1 MRPPATEDPYAYGH
15 GSRAFGVEHYDL
27 ELDYRVRTN
36 RLAGVAR
43 LRVRTREALQELA
56 LDLGPL
62 VVQGVTVPG
71 VGAAR
76 HRHRAGRLVV
86 RLAAEVPA
94 DAVLDVEV
102 RYSGT
107 PRPVRSPWGPV
118 GWEELEDGVLVA
130 SQPTGAPSW
139 FPCNDRPDDKATY
152 RTSVTVENPYRPHA
166 HGTLVRRTPRS
177 GTTTWVFEETR
188 PTSPYLA
195 TVQVGRYA
203 VVELAA
209 EPVPQQAL
217 VPARLVA
224 AARTRLAH
232 HGDIVRFFTRV
243 FGPYPFATYTLVVTD
258 DALEIP
264 VEAQGMAVFG
274 SNHLGAGPAGAGP
287 GGEGERLVP
296 HELAH
301 QWFGNAVSVAGW
313 QHIWLNEGFACY
325 AEWLWSQESGGPS
338 ADVLAR
344 RHHARLVAL
353 PQDLVLADPGPATI
367 FDDRVYKRG
376 ALTLHALRLVLGDAA
391 FWGLVRDWTARGA
404 GRSVSTADFRAT
416 AADHAARAG
425 GDALVTRVEG
435 LLREWLDATRL
446 PALPAPHTPASRVH
460 PPAGPSAAR
469 RLGQLLRPPRTDPA
483 S

>member
-1 MRPPATEDPYAYGH
+1 MREPSPTAGDPYAYGH
-15 GSRAFGVEHYDL
+15 GSRAFNVEHYDL

-43 LRVRTREALQELA
+43 LRVRAIEPLHELA

-62 VVQGVTVPG
+62 VVQQVTVA
-71 VGAAR
+71 GAPPAR

-86 RLAAEVPA
+86 RLVAEVPA
-94 DAVLDVEV
+94 GTQLDVLV
-102 RYSGT
+102 RYAGT
-107 PRPVRSPWGPV
+107 PRPVRSPWGEV

-166 HGTLVRRTPRS
+166 HGTLVRRTGRS
-177 GTTTWVFEETR
+177 GATTWVFEESR

-195 TVQVGRYA
+195 TVQIGRYS
-203 VVELAA
+203 VVELASD
-209 EPVPQQAL
+209 PVPQQAL
-217 VPARLVA
+217 VPPRLAA

-232 HGDIVRFFTRV
+232 HGDIMRLFTRL

-264 VEAQGMAVFG
+264 VEAQGMSVFG
-274 SNHLGAGPAGAGP
+274 SNHLGGLGGDPAAGD
-287 GGEGERLVP
+287 EGRRLVP

-313 QHIWLNEGFACY
+313 RHIWLNEGFACY
-325 AEWLWSQESGGPS
+325 AEWLWSHESGGPT
-338 ADVLAR
+338 ADTLAR
-344 RHHARLVAL
+344 RHHARLAAL

-391 FWGLVRDWTARGA
+391 FWGLVRGWTARHA
-404 GRSVSTADFRAT
+404 GGSASTDDFRA
-416 AADHAARAG
+416 AAAEHARRSG
-425 GDALVTRVEG
+425 GDALVARVDG
-435 LLREWLDATRL
+435 LLADWLDAGRL
-446 PALPAPHTPASRVH
+446 PDLPPPAPVPVVSVTQ
-460 PPAGPSAAR
+460 
-469 RLGQLLRPPRTDPA
+469 RLGQLLRPSRGDAP

>member
-1 MRPPATEDPYAYGH
+1 MREPSPASGDPYAYGH
-15 GSRAFGVEHYDL
+15 GSRAFHVEHYDL

-43 LRVRTREALQELA
+43 LRVRTLEPLHELA

-62 VVQGVTVPG
+62 VVQQVTVA
-71 VGAAR
+71 GAAPAR

-86 RLAAEVPA
+86 RLVAEAPA
-94 DAVLDVEV
+94 DTQLDVLV
-102 RYSGT
+102 RYAGT
-107 PRPVRSPWGPV
+107 PRPVRSPWGEV

-166 HGTLVRRTPRS
+166 HGTLVRRTGRS
-177 GTTTWVFEETR
+177 GATTWVFEETR
-188 PTSPYLA
+188 PTPPYLA
-195 TVQVGRYA
+195 TVQIGRYS
-203 VVELAA
+203 VVELAS

-217 VPARLVA
+217 VPPRLAA

-232 HGDIVRFFTRV
+232 HGDIVRLFTRL

-274 SNHLGAGPAGAGP
+274 SNHLGGLGAHPAAGD
-287 GGEGERLVP
+287 EGQRLVP

-301 QWFGNAVSVAGW
+301 QWFGNSVSVAGW
-313 QHIWLNEGFACY
+313 RHIWLNEGFACY

-338 ADVLAR
+338 ADTLAR
-344 RHHARLVAL
+344 RHHARLAAL
-353 PQDLVLADPGPATI
+353 PQDLVLTDPGPATI

-376 ALTLHALRLVLGDAA
+376 AVTLHALRLVLGDGA
-391 FWGLVRDWTARGA
+391 FWDLVRAWTARHA
-404 GRSVSTADFRAT
+404 GGSASTDDFRAV
-416 AADHAARAG
+416 AAEHARRSG
-425 GDALVTRVEG
+425 GDALAASVAG
-435 LLREWLDATRL
+435 LLVAWLDAPVL
-446 PALPAPHTPASRVH
+446 PDL
-460 PPAGPSAAR
+460 PAGPPPGAPSRTR
-469 RLGQLLRPPRTDPA
+469 RLGQLLRASRTDLP